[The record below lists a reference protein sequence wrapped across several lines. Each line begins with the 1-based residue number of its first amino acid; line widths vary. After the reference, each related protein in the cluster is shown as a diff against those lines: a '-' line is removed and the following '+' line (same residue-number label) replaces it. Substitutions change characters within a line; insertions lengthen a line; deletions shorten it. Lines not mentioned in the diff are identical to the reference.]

1 MTENAVVPILVIMK
15 KTATKPREI
24 LVLEKFMKENAL
36 TRKDLEKQLGSRSRV
51 SEVLGGKRQLSIA
64 MLKNLVNN
72 WGMDANELLREPA
85 NKSAHATADSEK
97 GESIVWMLD

>member
-1 MTENAVVPILVIMK
+1 MK

-24 LVLEKFMKENAL
+24 AVLEKFMKDNEL

-51 SEVLGGKRQLSIA
+51 SEVLAGKRQLSIA

-72 WGMDANELLREPA
+72 WGIDANELLRE
-85 NKSAHATADSEK
+85 ATPESDTRAADSEK

>member
-1 MTENAVVPILVIMK
+1 MK

-24 LVLEKFMKENAL
+24 TVLEKFMKENAL
-36 TRKDLEKQLGSRSRV
+36 TRRDLEKQLGSRSRV
-51 SEVLGGKRQLSIA
+51 SEVLAGKRQLSIA

-72 WGMDANELLREPA
+72 WGMDANELLREPVA
-85 NKSAHATADSEK
+85 KSDPAAVDSEK

>member
-1 MTENAVVPILVIMK
+1 MK

-24 LVLEKFMKENAL
+24 AVLEKFMKENAL
-36 TRKDLEKQLGSRSRV
+36 TRRDLEKQLGSRSRV
-51 SEVLGGKRQLSIA
+51 SEVLAGKRQLSIA

-85 NKSAHATADSEK
+85 AKSDPVAVDSKK

>member
-1 MTENAVVPILVIMK
+1 MK

-24 LVLEKFMKENAL
+24 AVLEKFMKGNAL
-36 TRKDLEKQLGSRSRV
+36 TRRDLEKQLGSRSRV
-51 SEVLGGKRQLSIA
+51 SEVLAGKRQLSIA

-85 NKSAHATADSEK
+85 AKSDPVAVDSEK

>member
-1 MTENAVVPILVIMK
+1 M
-15 KTATKPREI
+15 
-24 LVLEKFMKENAL
+24 
-36 TRKDLEKQLGSRSRV
+36 